1 MRPFV
6 ALRQTTEHCC
16 RRAAHGT
23 NSTDPNSEC
32 AQEADTPKLDDRNR
46 MNRFRPKPAM
56 THVAIA
62 VALIGAA
69 FTLGLAIWESQKGKT
84 QAPAIISNQPVSQ
97 GQR

>member
-1 MRPFV
+1 
-6 ALRQTTEHCC
+6 
-16 RRAAHGT
+16 
-23 NSTDPNSEC
+23 
-32 AQEADTPKLDDRNR
+32 

-84 QAPAIISNQPVSQ
+84 QAPAIISNQPASQ